1 MDLNKLILDTSVCID
16 LYNGNLLKVVLQLPY
31 EFILPDV
38 IIAELKEPPGKFMLK
53 LGFIKESMSGN
64 EIQNVITLRSR
75 YLGPSTNDLFA
86 LLLAKRNSC
95 PLITGDNALR
105 KASVREGITTH
116 GLLWLMDEM
125 FEYRLLTGMA
135 AVNALENIIRA
146 GSWLPKKDC
155 EERFKKW
162 QTLEKWDVR

>member
-1 MDLNKLILDTSVCID
+1 MDLKKLILDTSICID

-31 EFILPDV
+31 EFVLPDV
-38 IIAELKEPPGKFMLK
+38 IIAELKEPPGEFLLK
-53 LGFIKESMSGN
+53 IGFLKESLPGN
-64 EIQNVITLRSR
+64 EIQNVIALRAR
-75 YLGPSTNDLFA
+75 YSGPSTNDLFA

-105 KASVREGITTH
+105 KASVQEGIATH

-125 FEYRLLTGMA
+125 FEYSFLTGRA
-135 AVNALENIIRA
+135 AVNTLENIIRA
-146 GSWLPKKDC
+146 GSYLPKKDC

-162 QTLEKWDVR
+162 KIL